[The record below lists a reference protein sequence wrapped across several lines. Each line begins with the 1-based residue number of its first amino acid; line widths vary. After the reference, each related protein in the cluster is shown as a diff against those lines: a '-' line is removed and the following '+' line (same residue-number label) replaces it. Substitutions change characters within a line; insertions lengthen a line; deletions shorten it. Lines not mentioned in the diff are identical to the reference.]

1 MSVPAGETVFDRS
14 YPFPPEEALAR
25 LGQTALEHDQ
35 AIRARRLDR
44 NTPAFSIDGG
54 VADLRLNLGFAALTG
69 ALEAAPDGCRLR
81 GRLGL
86 HPNFK
91 ITRPIVLVVFV
102 LLFGRPLVPTALGGS
117 GGIVGALVYGPAIAV
132 LLYLSFVH
140 IPRLAAAQGAELL
153 RLVGVALGE
162 GRA

>member
-1 MSVPAGETVFDRS
+1 MSVPTGETVFDRS
-14 YPFPPEEALAR
+14 YPLPPEEALAR
-25 LGQTALEHDQ
+25 LRQTALEHDQ

-44 NTPAFSIDGG
+44 HTPAFSTDGG
-54 VADLRLNLGFAALTG
+54 AADLRLNLGFAALIG
-69 ALEAAPDGCRLR
+69 AIEAAPDGCRLR

-91 ITRPIVLVVFV
+91 TARPIVLLVFV
-102 LLFGRPLVPTALGGS
+102 LLFGRSLVPTALGGS
-117 GGIVGALVYGPAIAV
+117 GMVGALVYGPAVAG
-132 LLYLSFVH
+132 LLYLAFVH
-140 IPRLAAAQGAELL
+140 IPRRAAAQGAELL